1 MLQLKP
7 NFSYEWI
14 ILCLYVVDISS
25 TEGKE
30 VWWYKIFIIFSV
42 GKWGRGDNRAGFKI
56 FVYQK
61 KINLPAATLKDK
73 IGLYFIAKHPSNTK
87 YVLC

>member
-1 MLQLKP
+1 M
-7 NFSYEWI
+7 NE
-14 ILCLYVVDISS
+14 LYYVYNVVDISS

-87 YVLC
+87 YVLCWKESFL